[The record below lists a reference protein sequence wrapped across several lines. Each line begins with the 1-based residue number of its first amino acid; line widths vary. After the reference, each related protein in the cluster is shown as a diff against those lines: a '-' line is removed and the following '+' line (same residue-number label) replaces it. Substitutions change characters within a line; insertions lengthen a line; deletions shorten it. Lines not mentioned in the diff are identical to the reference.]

1 MNPLKKLAGQT
12 VIYGLSSV
20 VGRLLNYLLVPLY
33 TRYFLPEEYGIV
45 TELYAYVAFLVIILT
60 YGIETAFF
68 RYSQK
73 VPNKRTVYS
82 TALIS
87 LLVTS
92 SIFIFIIFSSTI
104 PIANWLQYP
113 NNTDYIQFFALI
125 IGLDA
130 VSAISF
136 AKLREQNNATRFA
149 LIRLVNI
156 FINIGLNLFFIIYC
170 PYAIEKGL
178 PSVDFVNS
186 VYSEGYGVGYIFVA
200 NLIAS
205 AVTFL
210 MLLPEMIKS
219 VWIFDKSIWR
229 QMMIYALPLLVA
241 GLAGM
246 TNETI
251 DRILLKKIDHPITI
265 YKDYSTKLQKDII
278 ERERH
283 ITIDDKLIYDEI
295 KQFGNKF
302 NQLSERTKDYV
313 INKSKEKEMG
323 LYGAFYKLSILIIL
337 FIQTFRF
344 AAEPFFFAQEKE
356 KNSRKTYADVMKYF
370 VIITSFI
377 FLVVTMLYDFIIL
390 FLGSNYHD
398 DRGFLTVSI
407 LLAANLLLGIYYNL
421 SIWYKLSEKTKYG
434 AYLSIFGAIITLSLN
449 FILIPIIGFVG
460 SAWTTLICYF
470 CMTTTSYF
478 LGRKHYRIPYPIKR
492 ISLYLILVA
501 VLFFSSI
508 YFNIGIILKI
518 IYILIFI
525 TVAFVLEK
533 PKKAVISNPKLFD

>member
-45 TELYAYVAFLVIILT
+45 TELYAYVAFLVVILT

-92 SIFIFIIFSSTI
+92 SIFIFIIFSSAI

-178 PSVDFVNS
+178 PSANFVNS

-205 AVTFL
+205 VVTFL

-219 VWIFDKSIWR
+219 VWIFDKSIWC
-229 QMMIYALPLLVA
+229 QMIIYALPLLVA

-251 DRILLKKIDHPITI
+251 DRVLLKHLLPDTI
-265 YKDYSTKLQKDII
+265 NTSA
-278 ERERH
+278 
-283 ITIDDKLIYDEI
+283 EI
-295 KQFGNKF
+295 
-302 NQLSERTKDYV
+302 
-313 INKSKEKEMG
+313 G
-323 LYGAFYKLSILIIL
+323 LYGAFYKLSILIVL

-356 KNSRKTYADVMKYF
+356 KNSRKIYASVMKYF

-398 DRGFLTVSI
+398 ERGFLTVSI

-460 SAWTTLICYF
+460 SAWATLVCYF
-470 CMTTTSYF
+470 CMTTVSYF

-492 ISLYLILVA
+492 ISFYLILVA
-501 VLFFSSI
+501 ALFFSSV
-508 YFNIGIILKI
+508 YFKIGIILKI

-525 TVAFVLEK
+525 TVAFALEK